1 MFGVVSFCVFG
12 LQEKSSLLSDQ
23 KSSFLF
29 TDVVG
34 LQEKSNLLSDQKS
47 SFYFITCMN
56 VFGFLEKSSLPSD
69 EKSSCLFYNLYE
81 CFWVARKV

>member
-1 MFGVVSFCVFG
+1 MFGVVSLCVFG

-29 TDVVG
+29 TDVG

-47 SFYFITCMN
+47 SFYFITCMD
-56 VFGFLEKSSLPSD
+56 VFGLLEKSSLSFD
-69 EKSSCLFYNLYE
+69 EKSSFLFYNLYE